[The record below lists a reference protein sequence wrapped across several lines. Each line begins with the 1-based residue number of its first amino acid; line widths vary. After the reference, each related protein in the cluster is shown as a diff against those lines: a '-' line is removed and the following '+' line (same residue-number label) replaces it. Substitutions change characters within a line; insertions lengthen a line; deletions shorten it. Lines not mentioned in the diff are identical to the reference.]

1 MKTLICGYSLV
12 FKWSGPWTFTVEGL
26 DSIPGWGT
34 KIPQAEAFAPPSRK
48 TPPKFIYN
56 STWVTK
62 WSTRE
67 YSN

>member
-1 MKTLICGYSLV
+1 M
-12 FKWSGPWTFTVEGL
+12 FKWLGPWTFTVEGL

-34 KIPQAEAFAPPSRK
+34 EIPQAEAFAPPTGK
-48 TPPKFIYN
+48 KNPKFIYN

-62 WSTRE
+62 WLTRE